1 MPKLNG
7 DGKIIVKLLSE
18 KIDNSNKQINQ
29 RFDDFKNYQDNIIA
43 SFNAYKETTKQY
55 IDMRHQEQED
65 ELKEQ
70 KKLIDSHCPRIR
82 RLEDFRWYLIGI
94 GAVITSLGILTGI
107 WKFLT

>member
-1 MPKLNG
+1 
-7 DGKIIVKLLSE
+7 
-18 KIDNSNKQINQ
+18 
-29 RFDDFKNYQDNIIA
+29 
-43 SFNAYKETTKQY
+43 
-55 IDMRHQEQED
+55 MRHQEQED

>member
-55 IDMRHQEQED
+55 IDEKHDSQQ
-65 ELKEQ
+65 
-70 KKLIDSHCPRIR
+70 KLIDSHCSRIR
-82 RLEDFRWYLIGI
+82 ALEKYKNTIG
-94 GAVITSLGILTGI
+94 GILIAASIIISGI
-107 WKFLT
+107 WSLINYFT

>member
-43 SFNAYKETTKQY
+43 SFNAYKNTTKQY
-55 IDMRHQEQED
+55 IDEKHDSQQ
-65 ELKEQ
+65 
-70 KKLIDSHCPRIR
+70 KLINNHCSRIR
-82 RLEDFRWYLIGI
+82 RLESFRWYLIGI